1 MAFENIVLPWR
12 IKAPKGPPMS
22 HMAKLRS
29 EHSPSRPFHCSSSRK
44 AALKGRLFPERERFC
59 AGKAVYA
66 CFFTAWE
73 HLHAF
78 FPCIYQASWSDAAF
92 GAASQSWKDICQSFL
107 EFPESMVVLEAAC
120 PLWGGH
126 LHVLNHW

>member
-1 MAFENIVLPWR
+1 
-12 IKAPKGPPMS
+12 MS

-29 EHSPSRPFHCSSSRK
+29 EHSPVIPFHCHFQQKGGPQRPPVSR
-44 AALKGRLFPERERFC
+44 
-59 AGKAVYA
+59 AGTFL
-66 CFFTAWE
+66 CRQGHLCLFFTAWE

-78 FPCIYQASWSDAAF
+78 FPCIYQSSWSDAAF

-107 EFPESMVVLEAAC
+107 ESSGALVALEAAC

-126 LHVLNHW
+126 LRVLNH